1 MTWEVTCGHCQGD
14 ILLESYVAT
23 MVCPQCGSLL
33 ELPDPEGIIEGPGDT
48 PATAATEEGA
58 IASTASLPSE
68 REQDRPLAEAASSLD
83 APAMAAVSSA
93 EEHGPAEEHSP
104 PRELSPVPSLPTAEP
119 ESAAVAAPWPAEDV
133 SAQATTKVAGWSAAT
148 FPVASGETRPAR
160 EASGPRGQASV
171 ASLAWPAAVPWNWFV
186 IVLSYASAVT
196 IVLLY
201 LWLTEGMRRQHAL
214 ESLPDLVPEVHNGQV
229 AMKVPPPQ
237 ANVAPGH
244 VLRLGES
251 QRYGSLKVTPV
262 KVTRGPLQFV
272 HAFQEKGAQRQ
283 PTQPVW
289 KLWLRFEN
297 VSRDQRFAPLDRTLV
312 YKRIFRR
319 RVFTNNFLCAVDQ
332 RREDGQLYYVYD
344 MPEFSEFLVLGQ
356 NLGQRVAPGETWET
370 FIPSEEGITEAQGEW
385 VWRVQ
390 FRKGYHPVSGRGVT
404 TLIDVHFRA
413 EEIIE
418 EA

>member
-1 MTWEVTCGHCQGD
+1 
-14 ILLESYVAT
+14 
-23 MVCPQCGSLL
+23 
-33 ELPDPEGIIEGPGDT
+33 
-48 PATAATEEGA
+48 
-58 IASTASLPSE
+58 
-68 REQDRPLAEAASSLD
+68 
-83 APAMAAVSSA
+83 MAAVSFVEESASAREPSA
-93 EEHGPAEEHSP
+93 EEPLAAPTSPGAELAS
-104 PRELSPVPSLPTAEP
+104 V
-119 ESAAVAAPWPAEDV
+119 AVAATWPAQDV
-133 SAQATTKVAGWSAAT
+133 SLPSVTAGSEWSPTA
-148 FPVASGETRPAR
+148 FPVVSGETRPAR
-160 EASGPRGQASV
+160 EASGPRPQATV
-171 ASLAWPAAVPWNWFV
+171 ASMQWPAAVPWNWFV

-201 LWLTEGMRRQHAL
+201 LWLTEGLRRQHAL

-319 RVFTNNFLCAVDQ
+319 RVYTNNFLCPVDQ

-404 TLIDVHFRA
+404 TLIDIHFHA
-413 EEIIE
+413 DEIIE